1 MYSEKPKTQRLPKKK
16 QQEEAIKQAKLKQLT
31 KPQPAPE
38 KPKTVAKTTA
48 PMKKRMKPIRG
59 PMVETKQKSKPM
71 AGNRRTDISAQ
82 PTAGRMTA
90 ADMFEKRKKEKRKE
104 LTRQM
109 KPLRIG

>member
-1 MYSEKPKTQRLPKKK
+1 MKPKTQRLPKKK
-16 QQEEAIKQAKLKQLT
+16 QQEEAIKQAQLKSKI

-38 KPKTVAKTTA
+38 QPKVVAKTTA

-59 PMVETKQKSKPM
+59 PMVEEKQTSKPI
-71 AGNRRTDISAQ
+71 AGNRRTDVAAK

-90 ADMFEKRKKEKRKE
+90 ADMFERRKKEKRKE